1 MTGQMILKNQRR
13 TKMEKRGIVKFISPK
28 TFGVI
33 LEGEDKKW
41 YNPAKGLPVDLR
53 LKGQQVILEMLND
66 HTFKSIEL
74 DKEKLA
80 PNTSAK
86 IVSFSSTDRRELLI
100 IRQVAAKCASEMT
113 DSGTDWKVIA
123 EGIESWIL
131 R

>member
-123 EGIESWIL
+123 EGIEQWIN